1 MRITIL
7 PPESSMKEL
16 VSRKYIPRMGLH
28 ITKLTIH
35 ILFTVDYTD
44 IFSKKLKSFQDR
56 LPEAK
61 AIKDNIDRYAARLT
75 TIEEKYFSA

>member
-1 MRITIL
+1 
-7 PPESSMKEL
+7 MKEL
-16 VSRKYIPRMGLH
+16 VSRKYVPRMGLY
-28 ITKLTIH
+28 IMKLIIH

-61 AIKDNIDRYAARLT
+61 AIKDDIDKYAARLT
-75 TIEEKYFSA
+75 AIEEKYFSA